1 MPRLALAIALALL
14 SACAPR
20 STRPEPPRPDT
31 LRVERLSPGV
41 THEFRWYANGPI
53 AIHALKID
61 PRACAVPFRTI
72 KAGNRV
78 IGRATTSALA
88 KYAAD
93 SLGLDVI
100 GATNADFFSYD
111 FPGLSEGPQ
120 MSNGRLLKTEGAHRE
135 AIEDRL
141 VRLQPIVAFG
151 PGGKRVLMHTR
162 MRGAVRAG
170 AKSVP
175 LAGVNLRTR
184 ADSAFVFD
192 SFYGDVT
199 SPDTGALKL
208 VVQRGVVI
216 RADTAAN
223 PLAIP
228 ADGFVVSARGTAR
241 ASLAGLA
248 NGDSVR
254 WTATFDGLPTG
265 ITEMIGGYPMLLL
278 DGKPVHHDEPGLRPT
293 FSDRQHPRSVIGWG
307 KDRFIYILAVDGR
320 RPGYSE
326 GLSLAQLGDYL
337 LAHGF
342 TDALNFD
349 GGGSTTLVA
358 KGAVVNRPTDTDG
371 ERAVSNALL
380 VLGCKEQ

>member
-1 MPRLALAIALALL
+1 MPRIALALVL
-14 SACAPR
+14 ALLPACAPR
-20 STRPEPPRPDT
+20 SIRPEPPRPDS
-31 LRVERLSPGV
+31 LRVERISAGV
-41 THEFRWYANGPI
+41 THEYRWYANGPV
-53 AIHALKID
+53 AIHTLKID

-72 KAGNRV
+72 KAGNRA
-78 IGRATTSALA
+78 IGRATTSELA

-93 SLGLDVI
+93 SLGLDVVA
-100 GATNADFFSYD
+100 ATNADFFSFQY
-111 FPGLSEGPQ
+111 PGLSEGPQ

-162 MRGAVRAG
+162 MRGTVRAG
-170 AKSVP
+170 AATVP
-175 LAGVNLRTR
+175 LAGVNIHTR

-192 SFYGDVT
+192 SFYGEAT

-208 VVQRGVVI
+208 VVRGGVVI
-216 RADTAAN
+216 RADTAAT
-223 PLAIP
+223 PMPIP

-241 ASLAGLA
+241 AYLAGLA
-248 NGDSVR
+248 VGDSVR
-254 WTATFDGLPTG
+254 WNASFDGLPPG
-265 ITEMIGGYPMLLL
+265 ITEIVSGYPMLLL
-278 DGKPVHHDEPGLRPT
+278 NGKAVHHDEAGLRPT
-293 FSDRQHPRSVIGWG
+293 FSDRKHPRSVIGWG
-307 KDRFIYILAVDGR
+307 KDRFVHILAVDGR

-326 GLSLAQLGDYL
+326 GLTLAELGEYL

-349 GGGSTTLVA
+349 GGGSTTLVVN
-358 KGAVVNRPTDTDG
+358 GAIVNRPTDTTG

>member
-1 MPRLALAIALALL
+1 MPRLALALTLALV

-20 STRPEPPRPDT
+20 VTRPEPPRPDT
-31 LRVERLSPGV
+31 LRVEQLSAGV
-41 THEFRWYANGPI
+41 THEYRWYANGPV

-61 PRACAVPFRTI
+61 PRRCAVPFRTI
-72 KAGNRV
+72 KAGNHV
-78 IGRATTSALA
+78 IGRATTSELA
-88 KYAAD
+88 RYAAD

-100 GATNADFFSYD
+100 AATNADFFSYD

-141 VRLQPIVAFG
+141 VRLQPVVAFG

-162 MRGAVRAG
+162 MRGTVRAG
-170 AKSVP
+170 ANTIP
-175 LAGVNLRTR
+175 LAGLNIRTR

-199 SPDTGALKL
+199 APDTGALKL
-208 VVQRGVVI
+208 VVRRGVVI
-216 RADTAAN
+216 RSDTAAA
-223 PLAIP
+223 PVSIP

-241 ASLAGLA
+241 ASLANLGI
-248 NGDSVR
+248 GDSVR
-254 WTATFDGLPTG
+254 WTARFEGLPTG
-265 ITEMIGGYPMLLL
+265 ITEIIGGYPMLLL
-278 DGKPVHHDEPGLRPT
+278 EGKPVHHDEAGMRPT
-293 FSDRQHPRSVIGWG
+293 FSDRKHPRSVIGWG

-326 GLSLAQLGDYL
+326 GLSLAELSDYL

-358 KGAVVNRPTDTDG
+358 KGAIVNRPTDTNG

>member
-1 MPRLALAIALALL
+1 MPRLALALALV
-14 SACAPR
+14 SACATR

-31 LRVERLSPGV
+31 LRVVQLSAGV
-41 THEFRWYANGPI
+41 SHEYRWYAKGPV
-53 AIHALKID
+53 AIHSLKID
-61 PRACAVPFRTI
+61 PRACALPFRTI
-72 KAGNRV
+72 KAGNHV
-78 IGRATTSALA
+78 IGRATTSELA
-88 KYAAD
+88 RYAAD

-100 GATNADFFSYD
+100 AATNADFFSYD

-120 MSNGRLLKTEGAHRE
+120 MSQGRLLKTEGAHRE

-151 PGGKRVLMHTR
+151 PGGKRVLMNTR
-162 MRGAVRAG
+162 MRGTVRAG
-170 AKSVP
+170 AHTIP
-175 LAGVNLRTR
+175 LAGVNIRTR

-192 SFYGDVT
+192 SFYGDLT

-208 VVQRGVVI
+208 VVQRGIVI
-216 RADTAAN
+216 RSDTAAT
-223 PLAIP
+223 PLSIP

-241 ASLAGLA
+241 ASLASLTV
-248 NGDSVR
+248 GDTVR

-265 ITEMIGGYPMLLL
+265 ITEIVGGYPMVLL
-278 DGKPVHHDEPGLRPT
+278 DGKPVHRDEAGLRPT

-307 KDRFIYILAVDGR
+307 EDRFIYILAVDGR

-326 GLSLAQLGDYL
+326 GFSLAQLADYL

-358 KGAVVNRPTDTDG
+358 RGTVVNRPTDTNG